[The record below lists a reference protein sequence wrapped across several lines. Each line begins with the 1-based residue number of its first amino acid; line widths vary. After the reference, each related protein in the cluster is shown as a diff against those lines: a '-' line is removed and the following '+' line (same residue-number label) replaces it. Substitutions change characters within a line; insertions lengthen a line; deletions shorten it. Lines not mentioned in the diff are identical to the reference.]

1 MRGNLAAVVSF
12 AILSFASTST
22 THLAAAS
29 IEPARASEAGGKS
42 GAPAIR
48 WEAYPIV
55 SPWGVPSLRAELGR
69 FRVPQSRKPR
79 EPREAGAASSSTSP
93 EIELAFV
100 RIPST
105 SSKPGVPIVWLA
117 GGPGGS
123 GTADLD
129 TPILRVLLELR
140 SSGDVI
146 ALDQRGTGLSVPRL
160 DCPGTIEFPRDVPLD
175 RARSVAGL
183 EAAARACAE
192 SWRARGVDLAA
203 YNTRESAEDLE
214 DLRIALGAP
223 KLRLLGGSYGTHL
236 ALAAIRAHEDRIER
250 VALVGVV
257 GPDQLR
263 RSPAAAEGQLEE
275 ISRIVRND
283 SKLSTRLPDLIS
295 VIRGVRDRLDRS
307 PVAETVELT
316 DGSRIA
322 VVLGR
327 FDLEWYTRSLLSSRE
342 SIARLPAVFAAMAAG
357 DFRELA
363 RATAAWRSTPAP
375 PASMFA
381 MRCASGASPDRLARI
396 DSERRRVTLG
406 ETLDFAEESVCRAW
420 GVPRLPDDFRAPV
433 QSSVPALFVSGSL
446 DGDTPQTNAGEVMK
460 GFPNGR
466 HLLVEGAAHSL
477 LAFDDRRARAALCD
491 FLAEGR
497 FRSERVPLPPL
508 AFEAPKTGRA
518 DGALLAGNRE
528 PALPLF
534 WGGGGLP

>member
-12 AILSFASTST
+12 AILSLASAST

-29 IEPARASEAGGKS
+29 TEP
-42 GAPAIR
+42 IR
-48 WEAYPIV
+48 WETYPIV
-55 SPWGVPSLRAELGR
+55 SPYGTPSLRGELGR
-69 FRVPQSRKPR
+69 LRVPESRFPENR
-79 EPREAGAASSSTSP
+79 TTRAASGP
-93 EIELAFV
+93 REIELAFV

-105 SSKPGVPIVWLA
+105 ARHPGAPIVWLA

-123 GTADLD
+123 GTSDLD
-129 TPILRVLLELR
+129 TPILRILLELR
-140 SSGDVI
+140 RSGDVI

-160 DCPGTIEFPRDVPLD
+160 DCPGTVEFPRDVPLD

-183 EAAARACAE
+183 EAAARTCAE
-192 SWRARGVDLAA
+192 AWRARGVDLAA
-203 YNTRESAEDLE
+203 FNTRESAEDLE

-250 VALVGVV
+250 AVLVGVV

-263 RSPAAAEGQLEE
+263 RSPAASEEQLEE
-275 ISRIVRND
+275 IGRIVRED
-283 SKLSTRLPDLIS
+283 SKLRARLPDLIS
-295 VIRGVRDRLDRS
+295 VIRGVRDRLERS
-307 PVAETVELT
+307 PVAETVELA
-316 DGSRIA
+316 DGTRIA
-322 VVLGR
+322 VVVGR

-342 SIARLPAVFAAMAAG
+342 TIAHLPAFFAAMSAG

-375 PASMFA
+375 SATMFA

-406 ETLDFAEESVCRAW
+406 DTLDFAEDSVCHAW
-420 GVPRLPDDFRAPV
+420 GVPRLPDEFRSPV
-433 QSSVPALFVSGSL
+433 VSRVPALFVSGSL
-446 DGDTPQTNAGEVMK
+446 DGDTPQANAGEVMK
-460 GFPNGR
+460 GFANGR

-477 LAFDDRRARAALCD
+477 LAFQDAKAREVLYD
-491 FLAEGR
+491 FLADGR
-497 FRSERVPLPPL
+497 VRSERVPLPPL
-508 AFEAPKTGRA
+508 AFEMPRTGRA
-518 DGALLAGNRE
+518 DGALLAGNRDA
-528 PALPLF
+528 ALPLF